1 MRPLTASMLVC
12 VGWAM
17 AATVIAAAAA
27 VGVGAATEGGRRMLA
42 DGAGATN
49 HGTVYA
55 AVADA
60 KGEPVL
66 GLTAQDFSIQVA
78 GGARPV
84 VSARAAT
91 EPLAIVLVVDG
102 LGVAQLEQVRLT
114 LRSVVDLVA
123 RSDPQAR
130 IGIENP
136 PSALIM
142 RTAATAAA
150 DLAKDAQAYTPDP
163 DAGPLV
169 ERLPGIATTLANEP
183 TRRRVILAL
192 TAPSA
197 EGGRYAPAD
206 LVEAVRRAN
215 CQVWNIEV
223 ATHADLSPAA
233 GLARLT
239 DLDNVLIDLAAKSGG
254 RRDVAYGSA
263 LLDTVAQQTTRLLLS
278 QYLLT
283 YERDETSPSTPL
295 RVGVRTAIRGVQV
308 LAPGWIGDK

>member
-1 MRPLTASMLVC
+1 LTSMRVC
-12 VGWAM
+12 VGWVT
-17 AATVIAAAAA
+17 AATVFAAVAAA
-27 VGVGAATEGGRRMLA
+27 GLGAASEGGRTTPAARA
-42 DGAGATN
+42 AN
-49 HGTVYA
+49 QGTIYA

-66 GLTAQDFSIQVA
+66 GLTAQDFAVRVA
-78 GGARPV
+78 GNARPV
-84 VSARAAT
+84 TSAQAASD
-91 EPLAIVLVVDG
+91 PLAIVLVVDG
-102 LGVAQLEQVRLT
+102 LGIARLEQVRLT
-114 LRSVVDLVA
+114 LRSVVDMVA
-123 RSDPQAR
+123 RSEPQAQ

-136 PSALIM
+136 PNALIM

-150 DLAKDAQAYTPDP
+150 DLARDAQGYSPDP

-169 ERLPGIATTLANEP
+169 ERLPGIATTLAKEP

-192 TAPSA
+192 TAPTTD
-197 EGGRYAPAD
+197 GGRHAPAD
-206 LVEAVRRAN
+206 LVEAVRRTN

-223 ATHADLSPAA
+223 ETHADLSPEAA
-233 GLARLT
+233 AARLT

-254 RRDVAYGSA
+254 RRDLAYGPA

-278 QYLLT
+278 QYVLT

-308 LAPGWIGDK
+308 LAPGWIGNQ

>member
-1 MRPLTASMLVC
+1 MRASF
-12 VGWAM
+12 GWTTL
-17 AATVIAAAAA
+17 ATIIAAAA
-27 VGVGAATEGGRRMLA
+27 VGLGAAADGGRRIPA
-42 DGAGATN
+42 DGAGATS

-55 AVADA
+55 TVADA

-66 GLTAQDFSIQVA
+66 GLTARDFSIQVA
-78 GGARPV
+78 GGARAV
-84 VSARAAT
+84 VSAQAAS

-102 LGVAQLEQVRLT
+102 LGVGRLEQVRLT

-123 RSDPQAR
+123 RSEPQAR
-130 IGIENP
+130 IGIETP
-136 PSALIM
+136 PAALIM

-150 DLAKDAQAYTPDP
+150 DLAKDAQSYTPDP

-169 ERLPGIATTLANEP
+169 ERLPAIATTLSSEP

-192 TAPSA
+192 TTPSA
-197 EGGRYAPAD
+197 EGGRHAPVD
-206 LVEAVRRAN
+206 LVEAIRRTN

-233 GLARLT
+233 GFARLT
-239 DLDNVLIDLAAKSGG
+239 ELDNVLIDLAAKSGG

-263 LLDTVAQQTTRLLLS
+263 LMDTVAQQTTRLLLS

-295 RVGVRTAIRGVQV
+295 RVDVRTAIRGVQV
-308 LAPGWIGDK
+308 LAPGWTGNK